1 MKTWFKRILIGLV
14 VLVVVAVVGLAI
26 FLLTFDPN
34 AYKYKL
40 EELVQQRYQRT
51 LTIDGEIELSL
62 FPRIGLSVQGVS
74 LSEPNSSETFASI
87 DSTRLAVAVWPLLS
101 NSFVVDHVAIT
112 GFKARV
118 VRDKQGHF
126 NFSNLVGGIAPV
138 TAAPANPAE
147 ALAGAAQSAVQAIAN
162 GNLPQPRNNMQIDI
176 AGLDLKDGQVQLQ
189 DAITGMAVAVTKI
202 NANTGR
208 VTFNQPFDVRMTA
221 RVEGGNPRVDAN
233 LTGQALLT
241 LDPSAKRYA
250 AQKLDLR
257 MDGKLPGAEAK
268 SLAMRGNLAFNG
280 QKSALDI
287 AGLEVVFQGDVTD
300 PAARATN
307 VDASVAIPKLAIDP
321 HKSQLQIEKL
331 AIRAKGGVA
340 DGPFEFAVDAPAL
353 NISPASAT
361 GEALTGRVRISGLDA
376 SFGLNGISGNAGEL
390 DIKEAKLDSTSKNGE
405 RIVKLN
411 FASPLSLNLLQRS
424 GGLSGLRGDVNITD
438 PGLPKGSL
446 QIPVIGSV
454 TADLL
459 KDQATSKINA
469 VLEGGKFDLSAD
481 ITKLSDSPK
490 VSFALLVDTL
500 DLDKLVPPAA
510 ATPAQPAPKQPAEA
524 KKEDGKPAQPAAAPA
539 PAPAPAPA
547 KPADDTIDLS
557 ALIGPSVNGTI
568 KVGKLVVR
576 GLKADDVGAAVKLD
590 KGKLDISSLTAGL
603 YGGKL
608 AGTLSVD
615 AAQGNQLATKM
626 SLAGIA
632 IEPFLMD
639 LARQNVLSGTGSLAL
654 DLKTAGANAYAM
666 KSGLGGTLQ
675 LRLRDGAVKGINLTQ
690 TLRELKAAFKPES
703 QNETVASDTSKQTA
717 FSEMDADLAFT
728 KGVAA
733 VKRLNVVSPLLR
745 VTQGEPATIDFV
757 KSELDLVARARVV
770 NPAADPEGKE
780 LIDLKDVT
788 IPVHV
793 KGPFDKPTYTV
804 LWKDAIGGILQR
816 SLENKLREAVT
827 GKGKGGAAVDKA
839 LKGLLGK

>member
-40 EELVQQRYQRT
+40 EELVQERYHRT

-74 LSEPNSSETFASI
+74 LSEVNSTETFASI
-87 DSTRLAVAVWPLLS
+87 ESTRLAVAVWPLLS
-101 NSFVVDHVAIT
+101 NSFVVDHVAIS

-118 VRDKQGHF
+118 VRNKDGQF
-126 NFSNLVGGIAPV
+126 NFSNLVGGTAPV
-138 TAAPANPAE
+138 VATPANPAE
-147 ALAGAAQSAVQAIAN
+147 ALAGAAQTAAQALTS
-162 GNLPQPRNNMQIDI
+162 GTLPPSRNNMQIDI
-176 AGLDLKDGQVQLQ
+176 AGLDLKDGEVLLQ
-189 DAITGMAVAVTKI
+189 DEMSGMAVAVTKI

-208 VTFNQPFDVRMTA
+208 VTFNQPFDVRLTA
-221 RVEGGNPRVDAN
+221 RLEGGNPRIDAN

-280 QKSALDI
+280 QKSALDV

-307 VDASVAIPKLAIDP
+307 VDASVAVPKLSIDP

-331 AIRAKGGVA
+331 AVRAKGGVA

-353 NISPASAT
+353 NISPTQAT

-376 SFGLNGISGNAGEL
+376 SFGLNGISGNATEL
-390 DIKEAKLDSTSKNGE
+390 DIKEAKLDSTSKKGD
-405 RIVKLN
+405 RVVKLT
-411 FASPLSLNLLQRS
+411 FASPLSLNLLQRQ

-446 QIPVIGSV
+446 QIPVIGSLNV
-454 TADLL
+454 DLL
-459 KDQATSKINA
+459 KDTASSKINA

-481 ITKLSDSPK
+481 IAKLSDAPQ
-490 VSFALLVDTL
+490 VNFALAVDTL
-500 DLDKLVPPAA
+500 DLDKLVPPAVA
-510 ATPAQPAPKQPAEA
+510 
-524 KKEDGKPAQPAAAPA
+524 AAAPA
-539 PAPAPAPA
+539 KPPADGKKDENKPVAPAPAA
-547 KPADDTIDLS
+547 PADDSINLS
-557 ALIGPSVNGTI
+557 ALVGPSVNGTL

-576 GLKADDVGAAVKLD
+576 GLKADDVAAAVKLD
-590 KGKLDISSLTAGL
+590 RGKLDISSLTAGL

-608 AGTLSVD
+608 AGALSVD

-626 SLAGIA
+626 SLAGIS
-632 IEPFLMD
+632 IEPLLMD
-639 LARQNVLSGTGSLAL
+639 LAQRNVLSGTGSLAL

-675 LRLRDGAVKGINLTQ
+675 VRLRDGAVKGINLTQ
-690 TLRELKAAFKPES
+690 TLRELKAALKPEA
-703 QNETVASDTSKQTA
+703 QDETVAADTSKQTA

-728 KGVAA
+728 KGVAS

-793 KGPFDKPTYTV
+793 RGPFEKPSYTL
-804 LWKDAIGGILQR
+804 LWKDAIAGILKR

>member
-74 LSEPNSSETFASI
+74 LSEPNSSEIFASI

-101 NSFVVDHVAIT
+101 NSFVVDHVAIS
-112 GFKARV
+112 GLKARV
-118 VRDKQGHF
+118 IRGKDGQF
-126 NFSNLVGGIAPV
+126 NFSNLVGGTAPV
-138 TAAPANPAE
+138 TEVPANPAE
-147 ALAGAAQSAVQAIAN
+147 ALVGAAETAAQAITN
-162 GNLPQPRNNMQIDI
+162 GSLPPRRSNMQIDI
-176 AGLDLKDGQVQLQ
+176 AGLDLKDGSVQLQ
-189 DAITGMAVAVTKI
+189 DAISGMAVAVTKI

-208 VTFNQPFDVRMTA
+208 VTFNQPFDVRLTA

-268 SLAMRGNLAFNG
+268 SLAMRGNLAFDG
-280 QKSALDI
+280 RKSALDV

-300 PAARATN
+300 PAAAATN
-307 VDASVAIPKLAIDP
+307 VDASVAMPKLSIDP
-321 HKSQLQIEKL
+321 HKRQLQIEKL

-361 GEALTGRVRISGLDA
+361 GEALTGRVRVSGLDA

-390 DIKEAKLDSTSKNGE
+390 DIKEAKLDSTSKTGE
-405 RIVKLN
+405 RVVKLN
-411 FASPLSLNLLQRS
+411 FASPLSLNLLMRS
-424 GGLSGLRGDVNITD
+424 GALSALRGDVNITD

-481 ITKLSDSPK
+481 ITRLSDAPR
-490 VSFALLVDTL
+490 VNFALVVDTL
-500 DLDKLVPPAA
+500 DLDKLVPPVAPPAA
-510 ATPAQPAPKQPAEA
+510 KPAEG
-524 KKEDGKPAQPAAAPA
+524 KKDESKPAQPA
-539 PAPAPAPA
+539 PAPAPV
-547 KPADDTIDLS
+547 DDTIDLS
-557 ALIGPSVNGTI
+557 ALVGPSVNGTL

-576 GLKADDVGAAVKLD
+576 GLKADEVGATVKLD
-590 KGKLDISSLTAGL
+590 KGKLEITSLTAGL

-608 AGTLSVD
+608 AGAVTVD
-615 AAQGNQLATKM
+615 AAQGNQLASKM

-639 LARQNVLSGTGSLAL
+639 LAKRNVLSGTGSLAL

-666 KSGLGGTLQ
+666 KAGLGGTMQ

-703 QNETVASDTSKQTA
+703 QDETVPADTSKQTE
-717 FSEMDADLAFT
+717 FSEMEADLAFA
-728 KGVAA
+728 KGVAS

-788 IPVHV
+788 IPVRIQ
-793 KGPFDKPTYTV
+793 GPFDKPSYTL
-804 LWKDAIGGILQR
+804 LWKDAVGAILKR
-816 SLENKLREAVT
+816 SLENKLRDAVS
-827 GKGKGGAAVDKA
+827 GKGKNGESIDKA

>member
-74 LSEPNSSETFASI
+74 LSEPDSAETFASI
-87 DSTRLAVAVWPLLS
+87 ESTRLAVAVWPLLS
-101 NSFVVDHVAIT
+101 NSFVVDHVAIS
-112 GFKARV
+112 GLKARV
-118 VRDKQGHF
+118 IRDKQGHF
-126 NFSNLVGGIAPV
+126 NFSNLVGGATPV
-138 TAAPANPAE
+138 TEAPANPAE
-147 ALAGAAQSAVQAIAN
+147 ALVGAAQSAAQAITN
-162 GNLPQPRNNMQIDI
+162 GSLPQPRNNMQIDI
-176 AGLDLKDGQVQLQ
+176 AGLDLKDGEVQLQ
-189 DAITGMAVAVTKI
+189 DAISGMAVAVTKI

-208 VTFNQPFDVRMTA
+208 VTFNQPFDVRLTA

-280 QKSALDI
+280 QKSALDV

-307 VDASVAIPKLAIDP
+307 VDASVAMPKLSIDP

-481 ITKLSDSPK
+481 ITKLSDSPR
-490 VSFALLVDTL
+490 VNFALVVDTL
-500 DLDKLVPPAA
+500 DLDKLVPPVAA
-510 ATPAQPAPKQPAEA
+510 PAPKPPAEG
-524 KKEDGKPAQPAAAPA
+524 KKDESKPVQPA
-539 PAPAPAPA
+539 PAPAA
-547 KPADDTIDLS
+547 PADDSIDLS
-557 ALIGPSVNGTI
+557 ALVGPSVNGTL

-576 GLKADDVGAAVKLD
+576 GLKADDVGASVKLD
-590 KGKLDISSLTAGL
+590 KGKLEITSLTAGL

-608 AGTLSVD
+608 AGALTVD

-639 LARQNVLSGTGSLAL
+639 LANRNVLSGTGSLAL

-666 KSGLGGTLQ
+666 KSGLGGTMQ

-690 TLRELKAAFKPES
+690 TLRDLKAAFKPES
-703 QNETVASDTSKQTA
+703 QDETVPADTSKQTA

-745 VTQGEPATIDFV
+745 VTQGDPATIDFV

-770 NPAADPEGKE
+770 NPAADPEGQE

-793 KGPFDKPTYTV
+793 KGPFEKPTYTL
-804 LWKDAIGGILQR
+804 LWKDAVGAILKR

-827 GKGKGGAAVDKA
+827 GKGKNGAAVDKA

>member
-40 EELVQQRYQRT
+40 EELVQERYHRT

-74 LSEPNSSETFASI
+74 LSEVNSTETFASI
-87 DSTRLAVAVWPLLS
+87 QSTRLAVAVWPLLS
-101 NSFVVDHVAIT
+101 NSFVVDHVAIS

-118 VRDKQGHF
+118 VRGKDGQF
-126 NFSNLVGGIAPV
+126 NFSNLVGGTAPV
-138 TAAPANPAE
+138 VATPANPAE
-147 ALAGAAQSAVQAIAN
+147 ALAGAAQTAAQALTS
-162 GNLPQPRNNMQIDI
+162 GTLPPSRNNMQIDI
-176 AGLDLKDGQVQLQ
+176 AGLDLKDGEVLLQ
-189 DAITGMAVAVTKI
+189 DEMSGMAVAVTKI

-208 VTFNQPFDVRMTA
+208 VTFNQPFDVRLTA
-221 RVEGGNPRVDAN
+221 RLEGGNPRIDAN

-280 QKSALDI
+280 QKSALDV

-307 VDASVAIPKLAIDP
+307 VDASVAMPKLSIDP

-331 AIRAKGGVA
+331 AVRAKGGVA

-353 NISPASAT
+353 NISPTQAT

-376 SFGLNGISGNAGEL
+376 SFGLNGISGNATEL
-390 DIKEAKLDSTSKNGE
+390 DIKEAKLDSTSKKGE
-405 RIVKLN
+405 RVVKLT
-411 FASPLSLNLLQRS
+411 FASPLSLNLLQRR
-424 GGLSGLRGDVNITD
+424 GGLAGLRGDVNITD

-446 QIPVIGSV
+446 QIPVIGSLNV
-454 TADLL
+454 DLL
-459 KDQATSKINA
+459 KDTASSKINA
-469 VLEGGKFDLSAD
+469 VLEGGKFDLTAD
-481 ITKLSDSPK
+481 IAKLSDAPQ
-490 VSFALLVDTL
+490 VNFALAVDTL

-510 ATPAQPAPKQPAEA
+510 AAAAPAKPPADGKKDENKPAQPAP
-524 KKEDGKPAQPAAAPA
+524 AA
-539 PAPAPAPA
+539 
-547 KPADDTIDLS
+547 PADDTINLS
-557 ALIGPSVNGTI
+557 ALVGPSVNGTL

-576 GLKADDVGAAVKLD
+576 GLKADDVAAALKLD
-590 KGKLDISSLTAGL
+590 RGKLDISSLTAGL

-608 AGTLSVD
+608 AGALSLD

-632 IEPFLMD
+632 IEPLLMD
-639 LARQNVLSGTGSLAL
+639 LAQRDVLSGTGSLAL
-654 DLKTAGANAYAM
+654 DLKTAGANSYAM

-675 LRLRDGAVKGINLTQ
+675 VRLRDGAVKGINLTQ
-690 TLRELKAAFKPES
+690 TLRELKAALKPES
-703 QNETVASDTSKQTA
+703 QDETVAADTSKQTA

-728 KGVAA
+728 KGVAS

-757 KSELDLVARARVV
+757 RSELDLVARARVV

-793 KGPFDKPTYTV
+793 KGPFDKPSYTL
-804 LWKDAIGGILQR
+804 LWKDAVAGILKR

>member
-40 EELVQQRYQRT
+40 EELVKERYDRT

-62 FPRIGLSVQGVS
+62 FPRIGLAVQGVS
-74 LSEPNSSETFASI
+74 LSEAGSKETFASI

-101 NSFVVDHVAIT
+101 NSFVVDHVAIS
-112 GFKARV
+112 GLKARV
-118 VRDKQGHF
+118 IRGKDGQF
-126 NFSNLVGGIAPV
+126 NFSNLVGGAAPV
-138 TAAPANPAE
+138 VTAPANPAE
-147 ALAGAAQSAVQAIAN
+147 AIAGAAQTAAQAVTS
-162 GNLPQPRNNMQIDI
+162 GTLPSSGSNMQIDI
-176 AGLDLKDGQVQLQ
+176 AGLDLKDGEVQLQ
-189 DAITGMAVAVTKI
+189 DAISGMAVAVTRI

-208 VTFNQPFDVRMTA
+208 VTFNQPFDVRLTA
-221 RVEGGNPRVDAN
+221 KLEGGNPRVDAN

-257 MDGKLPGAEAK
+257 VDGKLPGAEAK
-268 SLAMRGNLAFNG
+268 SLSMRGNLAFNG
-280 QKSALDI
+280 QKSALDLS
-287 AGLEVVFQGDVTD
+287 ALEVLFQGEITD

-307 VDASVAIPKLAIDP
+307 VEASVAVPKLSVDP

-331 AIRAKGGVA
+331 AVRAKGGLA

-361 GEALTGRVRISGLDA
+361 GEALTGRVRVGGLDA

-390 DIKEAKLDSTSKNGE
+390 DIKEAKLDSTSKSGE

-446 QIPVIGSV
+446 QIPVIGSLNV
-454 TADLL
+454 DLL
-459 KDQATSKINA
+459 KDQASTKINA

-481 ITKLSDSPK
+481 ISKLRDTPL
-490 VSFALLVDTL
+490 VNVALAVDTL
-500 DLDKLVPPAA
+500 DLDKLAPPAA
-510 ATPAQPAPKQPAEA
+510 AAPAKAPAEGKKDESKPAQPAPA
-524 KKEDGKPAQPAAAPA
+524 PAA
-539 PAPAPAPA
+539 
-547 KPADDTIDLS
+547 DDNINLS
-557 ALIGPSVNGTI
+557 ALVGPSVNGTLKI
-568 KVGKLVVR
+568 GKLVVR
-576 GLKADDVGAAVKLD
+576 GLKADDVAATAKLD
-590 KGKLDISSLTAGL
+590 KGKLDVSSLTAGL

-608 AGTLSVD
+608 AGTLSLD
-615 AAQGNQLATKM
+615 AAQGNQIATKL

-632 IEPFLMD
+632 IEPLLMD
-639 LARQNVLSGTGSLAL
+639 LAQKNVLSGTGSLAL

-690 TLRELKAAFKPES
+690 TLRELKAVISPDA
-703 QNETVASDTSKQTA
+703 QDHTVAADSSKQTE

-733 VKRLNVVSPLLR
+733 VKRLNFVSPLLR
-745 VTQGEPATIDFV
+745 VTQGEPASIDFV
-757 KSELDLVARARVV
+757 RNELDLVARARVV
-770 NPAADPEGKE
+770 NPSASEEGKE

-793 KGPFDKPTYTV
+793 RGTFDKPSYTV
-804 LWKDAIGGILQR
+804 LWKEAIGGILKR
-816 SLENKLREAVT
+816 SLENKLRDAVT

-839 LKGLLGK
+839 LKGLLGR

>member
-40 EELVQQRYQRT
+40 EELVKERYDRT

-62 FPRIGLSVQGVS
+62 FPRIGLAVQGVS
-74 LSEPNSSETFASI
+74 LSEAGSKATFASI

-101 NSFVVDHVAIT
+101 NSFVVDHVAIS
-112 GFKARV
+112 GLKARV
-118 VRDKQGHF
+118 IRGKDGQF
-126 NFSNLVGGIAPV
+126 NFSNLVGGAAPV
-138 TAAPANPAE
+138 VTAPANPAE
-147 ALAGAAQSAVQAIAN
+147 AIAGAAQTAAQAVTS
-162 GNLPQPRNNMQIDI
+162 GTLPSSGSNMQIDI
-176 AGLDLKDGQVQLQ
+176 AGLDLKDGEVQLQ
-189 DAITGMAVAVTKI
+189 DAISGMAVAVTRI

-208 VTFNQPFDVRMTA
+208 VTFNQPFDVRLTA
-221 RVEGGNPRVDAN
+221 KLEGGNPRVDAN

-257 MDGKLPGAEAK
+257 VDGKLPGAEAK
-268 SLAMRGNLAFNG
+268 SLSMRGNLAFNG
-280 QKSALDI
+280 QKSALDLS
-287 AGLEVVFQGDVTD
+287 ALEVLFQGEITD

-307 VDASVAIPKLAIDP
+307 VEASVAVPKLSMDP

-331 AIRAKGGVA
+331 AVRAKGGLA

-361 GEALTGRVRISGLDA
+361 GEALTGRVRVGGLDA

-390 DIKEAKLDSTSKNGE
+390 DIKEAKLDSTSKSGE

-446 QIPVIGSV
+446 QIPVIGSLNV
-454 TADLL
+454 DLL
-459 KDQATSKINA
+459 KDQASTKINA

-481 ITKLSDSPK
+481 ISKLRDTPL
-490 VSFALLVDTL
+490 VNVALAVDTL
-500 DLDKLVPPAA
+500 DLDKLAPPAA
-510 ATPAQPAPKQPAEA
+510 AAPAKAPAEGKKDESKPAQPAPA
-524 KKEDGKPAQPAAAPA
+524 PAA
-539 PAPAPAPA
+539 
-547 KPADDTIDLS
+547 DDNINLS
-557 ALIGPSVNGTI
+557 ALVGPSVNGTLKI
-568 KVGKLVVR
+568 GKLVVR
-576 GLKADDVGAAVKLD
+576 GLKADDVAATAKLD
-590 KGKLDISSLTAGL
+590 KGKLDVSSLTAGL

-608 AGTLSVD
+608 AGTLSLD
-615 AAQGNQLATKM
+615 AAQGNQIATKL
-626 SLAGIA
+626 SLAGIT
-632 IEPFLMD
+632 IEPLLMD
-639 LARQNVLSGTGSLAL
+639 LAQKNVLSGTGSLAL

-690 TLRELKAAFKPES
+690 TLRELKAVISPDA
-703 QNETVASDTSKQTA
+703 QDHTVAADSSKQTG

-733 VKRLNVVSPLLR
+733 VKRLNFVSPLLR
-745 VTQGEPATIDFV
+745 VTQGEPASIDFV
-757 KSELDLVARARVV
+757 RNELDLVARARVV
-770 NPAADPEGKE
+770 NPSASEEGKE

-793 KGPFDKPTYTV
+793 RGTFDKPSYTV
-804 LWKDAIGGILQR
+804 LWKEAIGGILKR
-816 SLENKLREAVT
+816 SLENKLRDAVT

-839 LKGLLGK
+839 LKGLLGR

>member
-40 EELVQQRYQRT
+40 EELVQERYHRT

-74 LSEPNSSETFASI
+74 LSEVNSTETFASI
-87 DSTRLAVAVWPLLS
+87 ESTRLAVAVWPLLS
-101 NSFVVDHVAIT
+101 NSFVVDHVAIS

-118 VRDKQGHF
+118 VRGKDGQF
-126 NFSNLVGGIAPV
+126 NFSNLVGGTAPV
-138 TAAPANPAE
+138 VATPANPAE
-147 ALAGAAQSAVQAIAN
+147 ALAGAAQTAAQALTS
-162 GNLPQPRNNMQIDI
+162 GTLPPSRNNMQIDI
-176 AGLDLKDGQVQLQ
+176 AGLDLKDGEVLLQ
-189 DAITGMAVAVTKI
+189 DEMSGMAVAVTKI

-208 VTFNQPFDVRMTA
+208 VTFNQPFDVRLTA
-221 RVEGGNPRVDAN
+221 RLEGGNPRIDAN

-268 SLAMRGNLAFNG
+268 SLAVRGNLAFNG
-280 QKSALDI
+280 QKSALDV

-307 VDASVAIPKLAIDP
+307 VDASVAMPKLSIDP

-331 AIRAKGGVA
+331 AVRAKGGVA

-353 NISPASAT
+353 NISPTQAT

-376 SFGLNGISGNAGEL
+376 SFGLNGISGNATEL
-390 DIKEAKLDSTSKNGE
+390 DIKEAKHDSTSKKGE
-405 RIVKLN
+405 RVVKLT
-411 FASPLSLNLLQRS
+411 FASPLSLNLLQRQ
-424 GGLSGLRGDVNITD
+424 GGLAGLRGDVNITD

-446 QIPVIGSV
+446 QIPVIGSLNV
-454 TADLL
+454 DLL
-459 KDQATSKINA
+459 KDTASSKINA
-469 VLEGGKFDLSAD
+469 VLEGGKFDLTAD
-481 ITKLSDSPK
+481 IAKLSDAPQ
-490 VSFALLVDTL
+490 VNFALAVDTL

-510 ATPAQPAPKQPAEA
+510 A
-524 KKEDGKPAQPAAAPA
+524 AAAPA
-539 PAPAPAPA
+539 KPPADGKKDENKPVAPAA
-547 KPADDTIDLS
+547 PADDSINLS
-557 ALIGPSVNGTI
+557 ALVGPSVNGTL

-576 GLKADDVGAAVKLD
+576 GLKADDVAAAVKLD
-590 KGKLDISSLTAGL
+590 RGKLDISSLTAGL

-608 AGTLSVD
+608 AGALSVD

-626 SLAGIA
+626 SLAGIS
-632 IEPFLMD
+632 IEPLLMD
-639 LARQNVLSGTGSLAL
+639 LAQRNVLSGTGSLAL

-675 LRLRDGAVKGINLTQ
+675 VRLRDGAVKGINLTQ
-690 TLRELKAAFKPES
+690 TLRELKAALKPES
-703 QNETVASDTSKQTA
+703 QDETVAADTSKQTA

-728 KGVAA
+728 KGVAS

-757 KSELDLVARARVV
+757 KNELDLVARARVV

-793 KGPFDKPTYTV
+793 RGPFEKPTYTL
-804 LWKDAIGGILQR
+804 LWKDAIAGILKR

>member
-74 LSEPNSSETFASI
+74 LSEPDSPEIFASI

-118 VRDKQGHF
+118 VRDKQGQF
-126 NFSNLVGGIAPV
+126 NFSNLVGGTAPI
-138 TAAPANPAE
+138 TAVPANPAE

-221 RVEGGNPRVDAN
+221 RVEGGDPRVDAN

-268 SLAMRGNLAFNG
+268 SLAIRGNLAFNG

-300 PAARATN
+300 PAVRATN

-490 VSFALLVDTL
+490 VNFALVVDTL

-510 ATPAQPAPKQPAEA
+510 ATPAQPAAKPPAEA
-524 KKEDGKPAQPAAAPA
+524 KKEEGKPAQPAPA
-539 PAPAPAPA
+539 PAAA
-547 KPADDTIDLS
+547 KPVDDTIDLS

-639 LARQNVLSGTGSLAL
+639 LARQNVLSGTGSLAV

-666 KSGLGGTLQ
+666 KNGLGGTMQ

-703 QNETVASDTSKQTA
+703 QNETVASDTSKQTE

>member
-40 EELVQQRYQRT
+40 EELVQERYHRT

-74 LSEPNSSETFASI
+74 LSEANSTENFASI
-87 DSTRLAVAVWPLLS
+87 ESTRLAVAVWPLLS
-101 NSFVVDHVAIT
+101 NSFVVDHVAIS

-118 VRDKQGHF
+118 VRGKDGQF
-126 NFSNLVGGIAPV
+126 NFSNLVGGTAPV
-138 TAAPANPAE
+138 VATPANPAE
-147 ALAGAAQSAVQAIAN
+147 AIAGAAQTAAQALTN
-162 GNLPQPRNNMQIDI
+162 GTSPAARNNMQIDI
-176 AGLDLKDGQVQLQ
+176 AGLDLKDGEVLLQ
-189 DAITGMAVAVTKI
+189 DEMSGMAVAVTKI

-208 VTFNQPFDVRMTA
+208 VTFNQPFDVRLTA
-221 RVEGGNPRVDAN
+221 RVEGGNPRIDAN

-280 QKSALDI
+280 QKSALDV
-287 AGLEVVFQGDVTD
+287 AGLELVFQGDITD
-300 PAARATN
+300 PAARATG
-307 VDASVAIPKLAIDP
+307 VEASVAMPKLSIDP

-331 AIRAKGGVA
+331 AVRAKGGVA

-353 NISPASAT
+353 NISPTQAT

-376 SFGLNGISGNAGEL
+376 SFGLNGISGNATEL

-405 RIVKLN
+405 RIVKLT
-411 FASPLSLNLLQRS
+411 FASPLSLNLLQRK

-446 QIPVIGSV
+446 QIPVIGSLNV
-454 TADLL
+454 DLL
-459 KDQATSKINA
+459 KDQASSKINA

-481 ITKLSDSPK
+481 ITKLSDAPQ
-490 VSFALLVDTL
+490 VNFALAVDTL
-500 DLDKLVPPAA
+500 DLDKLVPPV
-510 ATPAQPAPKQPAEA
+510 
-524 KKEDGKPAQPAAAPA
+524 AAAPA
-539 PAPAPAPA
+539 KPPADGKKDENKPTQPAPA
-547 KPADDTIDLS
+547 KPADDSINLS
-557 ALIGPSVNGTI
+557 ALVGPSVNGTL

-576 GLKADDVGAAVKLD
+576 GLKADDVAAAVKLD
-590 KGKLDISSLTAGL
+590 RGKLDISSLTAGL

-608 AGTLSVD
+608 AGALSVD

-632 IEPFLMD
+632 IEPLLMD
-639 LARQNVLSGTGSLAL
+639 LTQKNVLSGTGSLAL
-654 DLKTAGANAYAM
+654 DLKTGGANGYAM
-666 KSGLGGTLQ
+666 KSNLGGTLQ
-675 LRLRDGAVKGINLTQ
+675 VRLRDGAVKGINLTQ
-690 TLRELKAAFKPES
+690 TLRELKAALKPES
-703 QNETVASDTSKQTA
+703 QDETVAADTSKQTA

-728 KGVAA
+728 KGVAS

-757 KSELDLVARARVV
+757 KDELDLVARARVV

-793 KGPFDKPTYTV
+793 KGPFDKPTYTL
-804 LWKDAIGGILQR
+804 LWKDAIGGILKR

>member
-40 EELVQQRYQRT
+40 EELVQERYNRT

-74 LSEPNSSETFASI
+74 LSEPNSTDTFASI
-87 DSTRLAVAVWPLLS
+87 ESTRLAVAVWPLLS
-101 NSFVVDHVAIT
+101 NSFVVDHVAIS
-112 GFKARV
+112 GLKARV
-118 VRDKQGHF
+118 IRDKQGQF
-126 NFSNLVGGIAPV
+126 NFSNLVGGAAPV
-138 TAAPANPAE
+138 TEAPSNPAGT
-147 ALAGAAQSAVQAIAN
+147 LMGAAQTAAQAITS
-162 GNLPQPRNNMQIDI
+162 GTLPPSRNNMQIDI
-176 AGLDLKDGQVQLQ
+176 AGLDLKDGEVQLQ
-189 DAITGMAVAVTKI
+189 DAITGMAVAVTRI

-208 VTFNQPFDVRMTA
+208 VTFNQPFDVRMSA

-268 SLAMRGNLAFNG
+268 SLAVRGNLAFNG
-280 QKSALDI
+280 QKSALDV
-287 AGLEVVFQGDVTD
+287 AGLEVVFQGDITD

-331 AIRAKGGVA
+331 AVRAKGGVA

-405 RIVKLN
+405 RVVKLN

-446 QIPVIGSV
+446 QIPVIGSLSV
-454 TADLL
+454 DLL

-481 ITKLSDSPK
+481 ITRLSDSPLVK
-490 VSFALLVDTL
+490 FALAVDTL
-500 DLDKLVPPAA
+500 DLDKLVPPVAA
-510 ATPAQPAPKQPAEA
+510 APAKPPAEGKTDENKPAQPAP
-524 KKEDGKPAQPAAAPA
+524 AAPV
-539 PAPAPAPA
+539 
-547 KPADDTIDLS
+547 DDSIDLS
-557 ALIGPSVNGTI
+557 ALVGPSVNGTL

-576 GLKADDVGAAVKLD
+576 GLKADEVAAAVKLD
-590 KGKLDISSLTAGL
+590 KGKLEISSLTAGL

-608 AGTLSVD
+608 AGALSVD
-615 AAQGNQLATKM
+615 AAQGNQVATKM

-632 IEPFLMD
+632 IEPLLMD
-639 LARQNVLSGTGSLAL
+639 LAQRNVLSGTGSLAL
-654 DLKTAGANAYAM
+654 DLKTAGANVYAM
-666 KSGLGGTLQ
+666 KGGLGGTVQ
-675 LRLRDGAVKGINLTQ
+675 LRLRDGAVKGIDLTQ
-690 TLRELKAAFKPES
+690 TLRDLKAAFSPES
-703 QNETVASDTSKQTA
+703 QNETVAADSSKRTE
-717 FSEMDADLAFT
+717 FSEMDADLAIA
-728 KGVAA
+728 KGVAT
-733 VKRLNVVSPLLR
+733 VKRLNFVSPLLR
-745 VTQGEPATIDFV
+745 VTQGDPATIDFV
-757 KSELDLVARARVV
+757 KSELDLVARARIV
-770 NPAADPEGKE
+770 NPAANPEGKE

-788 IPVHV
+788 IPVHL
-793 KGPFDKPTYTV
+793 KGPFETPTYTL
-804 LWKDAIGGILQR
+804 LWKDAIGGILKR
-816 SLENKLREAVT
+816 SLENKLREAVS
-827 GKGKGGAAVDKA
+827 GKGKSGAAVDKA
-839 LKGLLGK
+839 LKGLLGR

>member
-126 NFSNLVGGIAPV
+126 NFSNLVGGTAPI

-189 DAITGMAVAVTKI
+189 DEISGMAVAVTKI

-221 RVEGGNPRVDAN
+221 RVEGGDPRVDAN

-287 AGLEVVFQGDVTD
+287 AGLEIVFQGDVTD

-331 AIRAKGGVA
+331 AIRAKGGMA

-390 DIKEAKLDSTSKNGE
+390 EIKEAKLDSTSKNGE

-446 QIPVIGSV
+446 QIPVIGSATV
-454 TADLL
+454 DLL

-481 ITKLSDSPK
+481 ITKLSDAPK
-490 VSFALLVDTL
+490 VNFALVVDTL

-524 KKEDGKPAQPAAAPA
+524 KKEDGKPAQ
-539 PAPAPAPA
+539 PAPAPA

-666 KSGLGGTLQ
+666 KSGLGGTMQ

-703 QNETVASDTSKQTA
+703 QNETVASDTSKQTE
-717 FSEMDADLAFT
+717 FSEMDADLAFA

-745 VTQGEPATIDFV
+745 VTQGDPATIDFV

-816 SLENKLREAVT
+816 SLENKLREAVM

>member
-40 EELVQQRYQRT
+40 EELVQQRYHRT

-74 LSEPNSSETFASI
+74 LSEPDSAETFASI
-87 DSTRLAVAVWPLLS
+87 ESTRLAVAVWPLLS
-101 NSFVVDHVAIT
+101 NSFVVDHVAIS
-112 GFKARV
+112 GLKARV
-118 VRDKQGHF
+118 IRDKQGHF
-126 NFSNLVGGIAPV
+126 NFSNLVGGATPI
-138 TAAPANPAE
+138 TEAPANPAE
-147 ALAGAAQSAVQAIAN
+147 ALVGAAQTAAQAITN
-162 GNLPQPRNNMQIDI
+162 GSLPQSRNNMQIDI
-176 AGLDLKDGQVQLQ
+176 AGLDLKDGEVQLQ

-208 VTFNQPFDVRMTA
+208 VTFNQPFDVRLTA

-280 QKSALDI
+280 QKSALDV

-307 VDASVAIPKLAIDP
+307 VDASVAMPKLSIDP

-390 DIKEAKLDSTSKNGE
+390 DIKEAKLDSTSKTGE
-405 RIVKLN
+405 RVVKLN

-424 GGLSGLRGDVNITD
+424 GGLSALRGDVNITD

-481 ITKLSDSPK
+481 ITKLSDSPR
-490 VSFALLVDTL
+490 VNFALVVDTL
-500 DLDKLVPPAA
+500 DLDKLVPPVAA
-510 ATPAQPAPKQPAEA
+510 PAPKPPAEGKKDESKPAQPAPAP
-524 KKEDGKPAQPAAAPA
+524 AAPA
-539 PAPAPAPA
+539 
-547 KPADDTIDLS
+547 DDSIDLS
-557 ALIGPSVNGTI
+557 ALVGPSVNGTL

-576 GLKADDVGAAVKLD
+576 GLKADDVGASVKLD
-590 KGKLDISSLTAGL
+590 KGKLEITSLTAGL

-608 AGTLSVD
+608 AGALTVD

-639 LARQNVLSGTGSLAL
+639 LANRNVLSGTGSLAL

-666 KSGLGGTLQ
+666 KSGLGGTMQ

-690 TLRELKAAFKPES
+690 TLRDLKAAFKPES
-703 QNETVASDTSKQTA
+703 QDETVPADTSKQTA

-745 VTQGEPATIDFV
+745 VTQGDPATIDFV

-770 NPAADPEGKE
+770 NPAADPEGQE

-793 KGPFDKPTYTV
+793 KGPFEKPTYTL
-804 LWKDAIGGILQR
+804 LWKDAVGAILKR

-827 GKGKGGAAVDKA
+827 GKGKNGAAVDKA

>member
-40 EELVQQRYQRT
+40 EELVQERYHRT

-74 LSEPNSSETFASI
+74 LSEVNSTETFASI
-87 DSTRLAVAVWPLLS
+87 ESTRLAVAVWPLLS
-101 NSFVVDHVAIT
+101 NSFVVDHVAIS

-118 VRDKQGHF
+118 VRNKDGQF
-126 NFSNLVGGIAPV
+126 NFSNLVGGTAPV
-138 TAAPANPAE
+138 VATPANPAE
-147 ALAGAAQSAVQAIAN
+147 ALAGAAQTAAQALTS
-162 GNLPQPRNNMQIDI
+162 GTLPPSRNNMQIDI
-176 AGLDLKDGQVQLQ
+176 AGLDLKDGEVLLQ
-189 DAITGMAVAVTKI
+189 DEMSGMAVAVTKI

-208 VTFNQPFDVRMTA
+208 VTFNQPFDVRLTA
-221 RVEGGNPRVDAN
+221 RLEGGNPRIDAN

-280 QKSALDI
+280 QKSALDV

-307 VDASVAIPKLAIDP
+307 VDASVAMPKLSIDP

-331 AIRAKGGVA
+331 AVRAKGGVA

-353 NISPASAT
+353 NISPTQAT

-376 SFGLNGISGNAGEL
+376 SFGLNGISGNATEL
-390 DIKEAKLDSTSKNGE
+390 DIKEAKLDSTSKKGE
-405 RIVKLN
+405 RVVKLT
-411 FASPLSLNLLQRS
+411 FASPLSLNLLQRQ

-446 QIPVIGSV
+446 QIPVIGSLNV
-454 TADLL
+454 DLL
-459 KDQATSKINA
+459 KDTASSKINA

-481 ITKLSDSPK
+481 IAKLSDAPQ
-490 VSFALLVDTL
+490 VNFALAVDTL

-510 ATPAQPAPKQPAEA
+510 A
-524 KKEDGKPAQPAAAPA
+524 AAAPA
-539 PAPAPAPA
+539 KPPADGKKDENKPVPPAPAA
-547 KPADDTIDLS
+547 PADDSINLS
-557 ALIGPSVNGTI
+557 ALVGPSVNGTL

-576 GLKADDVGAAVKLD
+576 GLKADDVAAAVKLD
-590 KGKLDISSLTAGL
+590 RGKLDISSLTAGL

-608 AGTLSVD
+608 AGALSVD

-626 SLAGIA
+626 SLAGIS
-632 IEPFLMD
+632 IEPLLMD
-639 LARQNVLSGTGSLAL
+639 LAQRNVLSGTGSLAL

-675 LRLRDGAVKGINLTQ
+675 VRLRDGAVKGINLTQ
-690 TLRELKAAFKPES
+690 TLRELKAALKPEA
-703 QNETVASDTSKQTA
+703 QDETVPADTSKQTA

-728 KGVAA
+728 KGVAS

-793 KGPFDKPTYTV
+793 RGPFEKPTYTL
-804 LWKDAIGGILQR
+804 LWKDAIAGLLKR

>member
-40 EELVQQRYQRT
+40 EELVQERYHRT

-74 LSEPNSSETFASI
+74 LSEVNSTETFASI
-87 DSTRLAVAVWPLLS
+87 ESTRLAVAVWPLLS
-101 NSFVVDHVAIT
+101 NSFVVDHVAIS

-118 VRDKQGHF
+118 VRGKDGQF
-126 NFSNLVGGIAPV
+126 NFSNLVGGTAPV
-138 TAAPANPAE
+138 VATPANPAE
-147 ALAGAAQSAVQAIAN
+147 ALAGAAQTAAQALTS
-162 GNLPQPRNNMQIDI
+162 GTLPPSRNNMQIDI
-176 AGLDLKDGQVQLQ
+176 AGLDLKDGEVLLQ
-189 DAITGMAVAVTKI
+189 DEMSGMAVAVTKI

-208 VTFNQPFDVRMTA
+208 VTFNQPFDVRLTA
-221 RVEGGNPRVDAN
+221 RLEGGNPRIDAN

-268 SLAMRGNLAFNG
+268 SLAVRGNLAFNG
-280 QKSALDI
+280 QKSALDV

-307 VDASVAIPKLAIDP
+307 VDASVAMPKLSIDP

-331 AIRAKGGVA
+331 AVRAKGGVA

-353 NISPASAT
+353 NISPTQAT

-376 SFGLNGISGNAGEL
+376 SFGLNGISGNATEL
-390 DIKEAKLDSTSKNGE
+390 DIKEAKLDSTSKKGE
-405 RIVKLN
+405 RVVKLT
-411 FASPLSLNLLQRS
+411 FASPLSLNLLQRQ
-424 GGLSGLRGDVNITD
+424 GGLAGLRGDVNITD

-446 QIPVIGSV
+446 QIPVIGSLNV
-454 TADLL
+454 DLL
-459 KDQATSKINA
+459 KDTASSKINA
-469 VLEGGKFDLSAD
+469 VLEGGKFDLTAD
-481 ITKLSDSPK
+481 IAKLSDAPQ
-490 VSFALLVDTL
+490 VNFALAVDTL

-510 ATPAQPAPKQPAEA
+510 A
-524 KKEDGKPAQPAAAPA
+524 AAAPA
-539 PAPAPAPA
+539 KPPADGKKDENKPVPPAPAA
-547 KPADDTIDLS
+547 PADDSINLS
-557 ALIGPSVNGTI
+557 ALVGPSVNGTL

-576 GLKADDVGAAVKLD
+576 GLKADDVAAAVKLD
-590 KGKLDISSLTAGL
+590 RGKLDISSLTAGL

-608 AGTLSVD
+608 AGALSVD

-632 IEPFLMD
+632 IEPLLMD
-639 LARQNVLSGTGSLAL
+639 LAQRNVLSGTGSLAL

-675 LRLRDGAVKGINLTQ
+675 VRLRDGAVKGINLTQ
-690 TLRELKAAFKPES
+690 TLRELKAALKPES
-703 QNETVASDTSKQTA
+703 QDETVAADTSKQTA

-728 KGVAA
+728 KGVAS

-757 KSELDLVARARVV
+757 KNELDLVARARVV

-793 KGPFDKPTYTV
+793 RGPFEKPTFTL
-804 LWKDAIGGILQR
+804 LWKDAIAGILKR

>member
-74 LSEPNSSETFASI
+74 LSEPDSSETFASI

-126 NFSNLVGGIAPV
+126 NFSNLVGGTAPI

-189 DAITGMAVAVTKI
+189 DEITGMAVAVTKI

-221 RVEGGNPRVDAN
+221 RVEGGDPRVDAN

-390 DIKEAKLDSTSKNGE
+390 EIKEAKLDSTSKNGE

-481 ITKLSDSPK
+481 ITKLSDAPK
-490 VSFALLVDTL
+490 VNFALVVDTL
-500 DLDKLVPPAA
+500 DLDKLVPPVA

-524 KKEDGKPAQPAAAPA
+524 KKEVGKPAQPAAPA
-539 PAPAPAPA
+539 APA

-666 KSGLGGTLQ
+666 KSGLGGTMQ

-703 QNETVASDTSKQTA
+703 QNETVASDTSKQTE

-745 VTQGEPATIDFV
+745 VTQGDPATIDFV

-780 LIDLKDVT
+780 LLDLKDVT

>member
-40 EELVQQRYQRT
+40 EELVQERYHRT

-74 LSEPNSSETFASI
+74 LSEVNSTETFASI
-87 DSTRLAVAVWPLLS
+87 ESTRLAVAVWPLLS
-101 NSFVVDHVAIT
+101 NSFVVDHVAIS

-118 VRDKQGHF
+118 VRNKDGQF
-126 NFSNLVGGIAPV
+126 NFSNLVGGTAPV
-138 TAAPANPAE
+138 VATPANPAE
-147 ALAGAAQSAVQAIAN
+147 ALAGAAQTAAQALTS
-162 GNLPQPRNNMQIDI
+162 GTLPPSRNNMQIDI
-176 AGLDLKDGQVQLQ
+176 AGLDLKDGEVLLQ
-189 DAITGMAVAVTKI
+189 DEMSGMAVAVTKI

-208 VTFNQPFDVRMTA
+208 VTFNQPFDVRLTA
-221 RVEGGNPRVDAN
+221 RLEGGNPRIDAN

-280 QKSALDI
+280 QKSALDV

-307 VDASVAIPKLAIDP
+307 VDASVAMPKLSIDP

-331 AIRAKGGVA
+331 AVRAKGGVA

-353 NISPASAT
+353 NISPTQAT

-376 SFGLNGISGNAGEL
+376 SFGLNGISGNATEL
-390 DIKEAKLDSTSKNGE
+390 DIKEAKLDSTSKKGD
-405 RIVKLN
+405 RVVKLT
-411 FASPLSLNLLQRS
+411 FASPLSLNLLQRQ

-446 QIPVIGSV
+446 QIPVIGSLNV
-454 TADLL
+454 DLL
-459 KDQATSKINA
+459 KDTASSKINA

-481 ITKLSDSPK
+481 IAKLSDAPQ
-490 VSFALLVDTL
+490 VNFALALDTL
-500 DLDKLVPPAA
+500 DLDKLVPPAVA
-510 ATPAQPAPKQPAEA
+510 
-524 KKEDGKPAQPAAAPA
+524 AAAPA
-539 PAPAPAPA
+539 KPPADGKKDENKPVPPAPAA
-547 KPADDTIDLS
+547 PADDSINLS
-557 ALIGPSVNGTI
+557 ALVGPSVNGTL

-576 GLKADDVGAAVKLD
+576 GLKADDVAAAVKLD
-590 KGKLDISSLTAGL
+590 RGKLDISSLTAGL

-608 AGTLSVD
+608 AGALSVD

-626 SLAGIA
+626 SLAGIS
-632 IEPFLMD
+632 IEPLLMD
-639 LARQNVLSGTGSLAL
+639 LAQRNVLSGTGSLAL

-675 LRLRDGAVKGINLTQ
+675 VRLRDGAVKGINLTQ
-690 TLRELKAAFKPES
+690 TLRELKAALKPEA
-703 QNETVASDTSKQTA
+703 QDETVAADTSKQTA

-728 KGVAA
+728 KGVAS

-793 KGPFDKPTYTV
+793 RGPFEKPSYTL
-804 LWKDAIGGILQR
+804 LWKDAIAGILKR

>member
-40 EELVQQRYQRT
+40 EELVQQRYHRT

-74 LSEPNSSETFASI
+74 LSEPNSSEIFASI
-87 DSTRLAVAVWPLLS
+87 ESTRLAVAVWPLLS
-101 NSFVVDHVAIT
+101 NSFVVDHVAIS

-118 VRDKQGHF
+118 IRDKQGMF
-126 NFSNLVGGIAPV
+126 NFSNLVGGTSPV
-138 TAAPANPAE
+138 TAVPSNPAE
-147 ALAGAAQSAVQAIAN
+147 ALVGAAQTAAQAITN
-162 GNLPQPRNNMQIDI
+162 GSLPQPRNNMQIDI
-176 AGLDLKDGQVQLQ
+176 AGLDLKDGAVQLQ
-189 DAITGMAVAVTKI
+189 DAISGMAVAVSKI

-208 VTFNQPFDVRMTA
+208 VTFNQPFDVRLTA

-233 LTGQALLT
+233 LSGQALLT

-268 SLAMRGNLAFNG
+268 SLAMRGNLAFDG
-280 QKSALDI
+280 QKSALDV
-287 AGLEVVFQGDVTD
+287 AGLEVVFQGDITD

-307 VDASVAIPKLAIDP
+307 VDASVAMPKLSIDP

-405 RIVKLN
+405 RVVKLN

-424 GGLSGLRGDVNITD
+424 GGLSALRGDVNITD

-481 ITKLSDSPK
+481 ITRLSDAPR
-490 VSFALLVDTL
+490 VNFALVVDTL

-510 ATPAQPAPKQPAEA
+510 APAPKPPAEGKKDESKPAQPAPA
-524 KKEDGKPAQPAAAPA
+524 
-539 PAPAPAPA
+539 
-547 KPADDTIDLS
+547 PADDSIDLS
-557 ALIGPSVNGTI
+557 ALVGPSVNGTL

-576 GLKADDVGAAVKLD
+576 GLKADDVGASVKLD
-590 KGKLDISSLTAGL
+590 KGKLEITSLTAGL

-608 AGTLSVD
+608 AGALTVD
-615 AAQGNQLATKM
+615 AAQGNQMATKM

-654 DLKTAGANAYAM
+654 DLKTAGANAYAL

-690 TLRELKAAFKPES
+690 TLRDLKAAFKPES
-703 QNETVASDTSKQTA
+703 QDETVPADTSKQTA
-717 FSEMDADLAFT
+717 FSEMDADLAFA
-728 KGVAA
+728 KGIAT

-745 VTQGEPATIDFV
+745 VTQGDPATIDFV
-757 KSELDLVARARVV
+757 KSELNLVARARVV
-770 NPAADPEGKE
+770 NPAADPDGKE

-788 IPVHV
+788 IPVLL
-793 KGPFDKPTYTV
+793 KGPFEKPTYTL
-804 LWKDAIGGILQR
+804 LWQDAVGAILKR

-827 GKGKGGAAVDKA
+827 GKGKNGGAAVDKA

>member
-40 EELVQQRYQRT
+40 EELVQERYHRT

-74 LSEPNSSETFASI
+74 LSEPNSPDTFASI
-87 DSTRLAVAVWPLLS
+87 ESTRLAVAVWPLLS
-101 NSFVVDHVAIT
+101 NSFVVDHVAIS

-118 VRDKQGHF
+118 VRGKDGQF
-126 NFSNLVGGIAPV
+126 NFSNLVGGASATTTAPS
-138 TAAPANPAE
+138 NPAE
-147 ALAGAAQSAVQAIAN
+147 ALVGAAQTAAQAITS
-162 GNLPQPRNNMQIDI
+162 GTLPASRNNMQIDI
-176 AGLDLKDGQVQLQ
+176 AGLDLKDGEVQLQ
-189 DAITGMAVAVTKI
+189 DEISGMAVAVTKI

-208 VTFNQPFDVRMTA
+208 VTFNQPFDVRLTA

-268 SLAMRGNLAFNG
+268 SLAVRGNLAFNG
-280 QKSALDI
+280 QKSALDV
-287 AGLEVVFQGDVTD
+287 AGLEVVFQGDITD
-300 PAARATN
+300 PAARATG
-307 VDASVAIPKLAIDP
+307 VEASVAMPKLAIDP

-331 AIRAKGGVA
+331 AIRAKGGSA
-340 DGPFEFAVDAPAL
+340 DGPFELAVDAPAL

-361 GEALTGRVRISGLDA
+361 GEALTGRVRVSGLDA
-376 SFGLNGISGNAGEL
+376 SFGLNGISGNAAEL
-390 DIKEAKLDSTSKNGE
+390 DIKEAKVDSTSKNGD
-405 RIVKLN
+405 RVVKLN
-411 FASPLSLNLLQRS
+411 FASPLTLNLLQRS
-424 GGLSGLRGDVNITD
+424 GGLSALRGDVNITD

-446 QIPVIGSV
+446 QIPVIGSLNV
-454 TADLL
+454 DLL

-481 ITKLSDSPK
+481 ITKLSTSPA
-490 VSFALLVDTL
+490 VNFALAVDTL
-500 DLDKLVPPAA
+500 DLDKLVPPVVAA
-510 ATPAQPAPKQPAEA
+510 PPKPPADG
-524 KKEDGKPAQPAAAPA
+524 KKDDSKPAQPAAPA
-539 PAPAPAPA
+539 A
-547 KPADDTIDLS
+547 PADDTIDLS
-557 ALIGPSVNGTI
+557 ALVGPSVNGTL
-568 KVGKLVVR
+568 KVGKLVMR
-576 GLKADDVGAAVKLD
+576 GLKADDVAAAVKLD

-608 AGTLSVD
+608 AGALSVD

-626 SLAGIA
+626 SLAGIS
-632 IEPFLMD
+632 IEPLLMD
-639 LARQNVLSGTGSLAL
+639 LAKQNVLSGTGSLAL

-666 KSGLGGTLQ
+666 KSGLGGTVQ
-675 LRLRDGAVKGINLTQ
+675 VRLRDGAVKGINLTQ
-690 TLRELKAAFKPES
+690 TLRELKAAFTAES
-703 QNETVASDTSKQTA
+703 QNETVPADTSKQTE

-728 KGVAA
+728 KGVAT
-733 VKRLNVVSPLLR
+733 VKRLNVASPLLR
-745 VTQGEPATIDFV
+745 VTQGDPATIDFV
-757 KSELDLVARARVV
+757 KNELDLVARARVV
-770 NPAADPEGKE
+770 NPAATDEGKE

-788 IPVHV
+788 IPVHL
-793 KGPFDKPTYTV
+793 KGPFDKPTYTL
-804 LWKDAIGGILQR
+804 LWKDAIGGILKR

-827 GKGKGGAAVDKA
+827 GKGKNGAAVDKA
-839 LKGLLGK
+839 LKGLLGR

>member
-40 EELVQQRYQRT
+40 EELVQERYHRT

-74 LSEPNSSETFASI
+74 LSEANSTENFASI
-87 DSTRLAVAVWPLLS
+87 ESTRLAVAVWPLLS
-101 NSFVVDHVAIT
+101 NSFVVDHVAIS

-118 VRDKQGHF
+118 VRGKDGQF
-126 NFSNLVGGIAPV
+126 NFSNLVGGTAPV
-138 TAAPANPAE
+138 VATPANPAE
-147 ALAGAAQSAVQAIAN
+147 AIAGAAQTAAQALTTGAS
-162 GNLPQPRNNMQIDI
+162 PAARNNMQIDI
-176 AGLDLKDGQVQLQ
+176 AGLDLKDGEVLLQ
-189 DAITGMAVAVTKI
+189 DEMSGMAVAVTKI

-208 VTFNQPFDVRMTA
+208 VTFNQPFDVRLTA
-221 RVEGGNPRVDAN
+221 RVEGGNPRIDAN

-280 QKSALDI
+280 QKSALDV
-287 AGLEVVFQGDVTD
+287 AGLELVFQGDITD
-300 PAARATN
+300 PAARATG
-307 VDASVAIPKLAIDP
+307 VEASVAMPKLSIDP

-331 AIRAKGGVA
+331 AVRAKGGVA

-353 NISPASAT
+353 NISPTQAT

-376 SFGLNGISGNAGEL
+376 SFGLNGISGNATEL

-411 FASPLSLNLLQRS
+411 FASPLSLNLLQRK

-438 PGLPKGSL
+438 PGLPKGNL
-446 QIPVIGSV
+446 QIPVIGSLNV
-454 TADLL
+454 DLL
-459 KDQATSKINA
+459 KDQANSKINA

-481 ITKLSDSPK
+481 ITKLSDAPQ
-490 VSFALLVDTL
+490 VNFALAVDTL
-500 DLDKLVPPAA
+500 DLDKLVPPVAA
-510 ATPAQPAPKQPAEA
+510 APAKPPADGKKDENKPAQPAP
-524 KKEDGKPAQPAAAPA
+524 AAPA
-539 PAPAPAPA
+539 
-547 KPADDTIDLS
+547 DDSINLS
-557 ALIGPSVNGTI
+557 ALVGPSVNGTL

-576 GLKADDVGAAVKLD
+576 GLKADDVAAAVKLER
-590 KGKLDISSLTAGL
+590 GKLDISSLTAGL

-608 AGTLSVD
+608 AGALSVD

-632 IEPFLMD
+632 IEPLLMD
-639 LARQNVLSGTGSLAL
+639 LAQKNVLSGTGSLAL
-654 DLKTAGANAYAM
+654 DLKTGGANTYAM
-666 KSGLGGTLQ
+666 KSNLGGTLQ
-675 LRLRDGAVKGINLTQ
+675 VRLRDGAVKGINLTQ
-690 TLRELKAAFKPES
+690 TLRDLKAVLKPES
-703 QNETVASDTSKQTA
+703 QDTTVAADTSKQTA

-728 KGVAA
+728 KGVAS

-757 KSELDLVARARVV
+757 KNELDLVARARVV

-793 KGPFDKPTYTV
+793 KGPFDKPTYTL
-804 LWKDAIGGILQR
+804 LWKDAIGGILKR

>member
-40 EELVQQRYQRT
+40 EELVQERYHRT

-74 LSEPNSSETFASI
+74 LSEPNSTDTFASI
-87 DSTRLAVAVWPLLS
+87 ESTRLAVAVWPLLS
-101 NSFVVDHVAIT
+101 NSFVVDHVAIS
-112 GFKARV
+112 GLKARV
-118 VRDKQGHF
+118 VRDKQGQF
-126 NFSNLVGGIAPV
+126 NFSNLVGGTQPV
-138 TAAPANPAE
+138 TEAPSNPAE
-147 ALAGAAQSAVQAIAN
+147 ALVGAAQTAAQAITS
-162 GNLPQPRNNMQIDI
+162 GTMPSSRNNMQIDI
-176 AGLDLKDGQVQLQ
+176 AGLDLKDGEVQLQ
-189 DAITGMAVAVTKI
+189 DAITGMAVAVTRI

-208 VTFNQPFDVRMTA
+208 VTFNQPFDVRLTA
-221 RVEGGNPRVDAN
+221 RVEGGDPRVDAN

-268 SLAMRGNLAFNG
+268 SLAVRGNLAFNG
-280 QKSALDI
+280 RKSSLDV
-287 AGLEVVFQGDVTD
+287 AGLEVVFQGDITD

-331 AIRAKGGVA
+331 AVRAKGGVA

-405 RIVKLN
+405 RVVKLN

-424 GGLSGLRGDVNITD
+424 GGLSALRGDVNITD

-446 QIPVIGSV
+446 QIPVIGSLSV
-454 TADLL
+454 DLL

-481 ITKLSDSPK
+481 ITKLSGSPL
-490 VSFALLVDTL
+490 VNFALAVDTL
-500 DLDKLVPPAA
+500 DLDKLVPPVAA
-510 ATPAQPAPKQPAEA
+510 APAKPPAEGKKDESKPAQPAP
-524 KKEDGKPAQPAAAPA
+524 AAPA
-539 PAPAPAPA
+539 
-547 KPADDTIDLS
+547 DDSINLS
-557 ALIGPSVNGTI
+557 ALVGPSVNGTL

-576 GLKADDVGAAVKLD
+576 GLKADEVAAAVKLD
-590 KGKLDISSLTAGL
+590 KGKLEISSLTAGL

-608 AGTLSVD
+608 AGALSVD
-615 AAQGNQLATKM
+615 AAQGNQLATKI

-632 IEPFLMD
+632 IEPLLVD
-639 LARQNVLSGTGSLAL
+639 LAHQNVLSGTGSLAL
-654 DLKTAGANAYAM
+654 DLKTAGANVYAM

-675 LRLRDGAVKGINLTQ
+675 LRLRDGAVKGIDLTQ
-690 TLRELKAAFKPES
+690 TLRDLKAAFSPES
-703 QNETVASDTSKQTA
+703 QNQTVPADTSKQTE
-717 FSEMDADLAFT
+717 FSEMDADLAFA
-728 KGVAA
+728 KGVAT
-733 VKRLNVVSPLLR
+733 VKRLNFVSPLLR
-745 VTQGEPATIDFV
+745 VTQGEPAIIDFV

-770 NPAADPEGKE
+770 NPAANPEGKE

-793 KGPFDKPTYTV
+793 KGPFEKPTYTV
-804 LWKDAIGGILQR
+804 LWKDAIGGILKR
-816 SLENKLREAVT
+816 SLENKLREAVS
-827 GKGKGGAAVDKA
+827 GKGKNGAAVDKA

>member
-40 EELVQQRYQRT
+40 EELVQQRYHRT

-101 NSFVVDHVAIT
+101 NSFVVDHVAIS

-118 VRDKQGHF
+118 IRDKQGQF
-126 NFSNLVGGIAPV
+126 NFSNLVGGTSPV
-138 TAAPANPAE
+138 TAVPSNPAE
-147 ALAGAAQSAVQAIAN
+147 ALVGAAQTAAQAITN
-162 GNLPQPRNNMQIDI
+162 GSLPQPRNNMQIDI
-176 AGLDLKDGQVQLQ
+176 AGLDLKDGEVQLQ
-189 DAITGMAVAVTKI
+189 DAISGMAVAVTKI

-208 VTFNQPFDVRMTA
+208 VTFNQPFDVRLTA

-241 LDPSAKRYA
+241 LDPSVKRYA

-268 SLAMRGNLAFNG
+268 SLAMRGNLAFDG
-280 QKSALDI
+280 QKSALDV
-287 AGLEVVFQGDVTD
+287 AGLEVVFQGDITD

-307 VDASVAIPKLAIDP
+307 VDASVAMPKLSIDP

-405 RIVKLN
+405 RVVKLN

-481 ITKLSDSPK
+481 ITRLSDAPR
-490 VSFALLVDTL
+490 VNFALAVDTL

-510 ATPAQPAPKQPAEA
+510 PPAAKPPAEG
-524 KKEDGKPAQPAAAPA
+524 KKDENKPAQPA
-539 PAPAPAPA
+539 PAPAPP
-547 KPADDTIDLS
+547 DDSINLS
-557 ALIGPSVNGTI
+557 ALIGPSVNGTL

-576 GLKADDVGAAVKLD
+576 GLKADDVGASVKLD
-590 KGKLDISSLTAGL
+590 KGKLEVTSLTAGL

-608 AGTLSVD
+608 AGALTID

-639 LARQNVLSGTGSLAL
+639 LANQNVLSGTGSLAL

-666 KSGLGGTLQ
+666 KSGLGGTMQ

-703 QNETVASDTSKQTA
+703 QDETVPADTSKQTA

-793 KGPFDKPTYTV
+793 KGPFQKPTYTL
-804 LWKDAIGGILQR
+804 LWKNAVGDILKR

-827 GKGKGGAAVDKA
+827 GKGKNGTAVDKA
-839 LKGLLGK
+839 LKGLLGR

>member
-40 EELVQQRYQRT
+40 EELVQERYHRT

-74 LSEPNSSETFASI
+74 LSEPNSTDTFASI
-87 DSTRLAVAVWPLLS
+87 ESTRLAVAVWPLLS
-101 NSFVVDHVAIT
+101 NSFVVDHVAIS
-112 GFKARV
+112 GLKARV
-118 VRDKQGHF
+118 VRDKQGQF
-126 NFSNLVGGIAPV
+126 NFSNLVGGTQPV
-138 TAAPANPAE
+138 TETPSNPAE
-147 ALAGAAQSAVQAIAN
+147 ALVGAAQTAAQAITS
-162 GNLPQPRNNMQIDI
+162 GTMPPSRNNMQIDI
-176 AGLDLKDGQVQLQ
+176 AGLDLKDGEVQLQ
-189 DAITGMAVAVTKI
+189 DAITGMAVAVTRI

-208 VTFNQPFDVRMTA
+208 VTFNQPFDVRLTA
-221 RVEGGNPRVDAN
+221 RVEGGDPRVDAN

-268 SLAMRGNLAFNG
+268 SLAVRGNLAFNG
-280 QKSALDI
+280 QKSSLDV
-287 AGLEVVFQGDVTD
+287 AGLEVVFQGDITD
-300 PAARATN
+300 PAVRATN

-331 AIRAKGGVA
+331 AVRAKGGVA
-340 DGPFEFAVDAPAL
+340 DGPFELAVDAPAL

-405 RIVKLN
+405 RVVKLN
-411 FASPLSLNLLQRS
+411 FASPLTLNLLQRS

-446 QIPVIGSV
+446 QIPVIGSLAV
-454 TADLL
+454 DLL

-481 ITKLSDSPK
+481 ITRLSDSPLVK
-490 VSFALLVDTL
+490 FALAVDTL
-500 DLDKLVPPAA
+500 DLDKLVPPVAA
-510 ATPAQPAPKQPAEA
+510 APAKPPAEGKKDESKPAQPAP
-524 KKEDGKPAQPAAAPA
+524 AAP
-539 PAPAPAPA
+539 P
-547 KPADDTIDLS
+547 DDSINLS
-557 ALIGPSVNGTI
+557 ALVGPSVNGTL

-576 GLKADDVGAAVKLD
+576 GLKADDVAAVVKLD
-590 KGKLDISSLTAGL
+590 KGKLEISSLTAGL

-608 AGTLSVD
+608 AGALTVD

-632 IEPFLMD
+632 IEPLLVD
-639 LARQNVLSGTGSLAL
+639 LAQKNVLSGTGSLAL
-654 DLKTAGANAYAM
+654 DLKTAGANVYAM

-690 TLRELKAAFKPES
+690 TLRDLKAAFTPES
-703 QNETVASDTSKQTA
+703 QNHTVPADTSKQTE
-717 FSEMDADLAFT
+717 FSEMDADLAFA
-728 KGVAA
+728 KGVAT

-745 VTQGEPATIDFV
+745 VTQGEPAIIDFV

-793 KGPFDKPTYTV
+793 KGPFDKPTYTL
-804 LWKDAIGGILQR
+804 LWKDAIGAILKR
-816 SLENKLREAVT
+816 SLENKLREAVS
-827 GKGKGGAAVDKA
+827 GKGKNGAAVDKA

>member
-74 LSEPNSSETFASI
+74 LSEPDSPEIFASI

-101 NSFVVDHVAIT
+101 NSFVVDHVAIS
-112 GFKARV
+112 GLKARV

-126 NFSNLVGGIAPV
+126 NFSNLVGGTAPV

-147 ALAGAAQSAVQAIAN
+147 ALAGAAQSAVQALAN

-208 VTFNQPFDVRMTA
+208 VTFNQPFDVRLTA

-280 QKSALDI
+280 QKSALDV

-331 AIRAKGGVA
+331 AIRAKGGVE

-405 RIVKLN
+405 RVVKLN

-481 ITKLSDSPK
+481 ITKLSDSPR
-490 VSFALLVDTL
+490 VNFALVVDTL

-510 ATPAQPAPKQPAEA
+510 ATPAQPAAKQPADA
-524 KKEDGKPAQPAAAPA
+524 KKEEGKPAQ
-539 PAPAPAPA
+539 PAPAPA

-557 ALIGPSVNGTI
+557 ALVGPSVNGTI

-639 LARQNVLSGTGSLAL
+639 VARQNVLSGTGSLAL

-666 KSGLGGTLQ
+666 KSGLGGTMQ

-690 TLRELKAAFKPES
+690 TLRDLKAAFKPES
-703 QNETVASDTSKQTA
+703 QNETVASDTSKQTE

-745 VTQGEPATIDFV
+745 VTQGDPAIIDFV
-757 KSELDLVARARVV
+757 KSELDRVARARVV

-793 KGPFDKPTYTV
+793 KGPFDKPTYTL

>member
-40 EELVQQRYQRT
+40 EELVQERYHRT

-74 LSEPNSSETFASI
+74 LSEANSTENFASI
-87 DSTRLAVAVWPLLS
+87 ESTRLAVAVWPLLS
-101 NSFVVDHVAIT
+101 NSFVVDHVAIS

-118 VRDKQGHF
+118 VRGKDGQF
-126 NFSNLVGGIAPV
+126 NFSNLVGGTAPV
-138 TAAPANPAE
+138 VATPANPAE
-147 ALAGAAQSAVQAIAN
+147 AIAGAAQTAAQALTN
-162 GNLPQPRNNMQIDI
+162 GTSPAARNNMQIDI
-176 AGLDLKDGQVQLQ
+176 AGLDLKDGEVLLQ
-189 DAITGMAVAVTKI
+189 DEMSGMAVAVTKI

-208 VTFNQPFDVRMTA
+208 VTFNQPFDVRLTA
-221 RVEGGNPRVDAN
+221 RVEGGNPRIDAN

-280 QKSALDI
+280 QKSALDV
-287 AGLEVVFQGDVTD
+287 AGLELVFQGDITD
-300 PAARATN
+300 PAARATG
-307 VDASVAIPKLAIDP
+307 VEASVAMPKLSIDP

-331 AIRAKGGVA
+331 AVRAKGGVA

-353 NISPASAT
+353 NISPTQAT

-376 SFGLNGISGNAGEL
+376 SFGLNGISGNAAEL
-390 DIKEAKLDSTSKNGE
+390 DIKEAKLDSTSRKGD
-405 RIVKLN
+405 RIVKLT
-411 FASPLSLNLLQRS
+411 FASPLSLNLLQRK
-424 GGLSGLRGDVNITD
+424 GGLSGLRGDVNIND
-438 PGLPKGSL
+438 PSLPKGSL
-446 QIPVIGSV
+446 QIPVIGSLNV
-454 TADLL
+454 DLL
-459 KDQATSKINA
+459 KDQANSKINA

-481 ITKLSDSPK
+481 ITKLSDAPQ
-490 VSFALLVDTL
+490 VNFALAVDTL
-500 DLDKLVPPAA
+500 DLDKLVPPV
-510 ATPAQPAPKQPAEA
+510 
-524 KKEDGKPAQPAAAPA
+524 AAAPA
-539 PAPAPAPA
+539 KPPADGKKDENKPAQPAPA
-547 KPADDTIDLS
+547 KPADDSINLS
-557 ALIGPSVNGTI
+557 ALVGPSVNGTL

-576 GLKADDVGAAVKLD
+576 GLKADDVAAAVKLD
-590 KGKLDISSLTAGL
+590 RGKLDISSLTAGL

-608 AGTLSVD
+608 AGALSVD

-632 IEPFLMD
+632 IEPLLMD
-639 LARQNVLSGTGSLAL
+639 LAQKNVLSGTGSLAL
-654 DLKTAGANAYAM
+654 DLKTGGANGYAM
-666 KSGLGGTLQ
+666 KSNLGGTLQ
-675 LRLRDGAVKGINLTQ
+675 VRLRDGAVKGINLTQ
-690 TLRELKAAFKPES
+690 TLRELRAALKPES
-703 QNETVASDTSKQTA
+703 QDETVAADTSKQTA
-717 FSEMDADLAFT
+717 FSEMEADLAFT
-728 KGVAA
+728 KGVAS

-757 KSELDLVARARVV
+757 KEELDLVARARVV

-793 KGPFDKPTYTV
+793 KGPFDKPTYTL
-804 LWKDAIGGILQR
+804 LWKDAIGGILKR